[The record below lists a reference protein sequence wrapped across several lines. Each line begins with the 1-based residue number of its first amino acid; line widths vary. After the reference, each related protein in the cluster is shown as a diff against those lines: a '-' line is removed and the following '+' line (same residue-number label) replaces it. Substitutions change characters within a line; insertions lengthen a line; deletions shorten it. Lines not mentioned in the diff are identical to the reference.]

1 MTGIN
6 RRVLTIVAAVAVVA
20 LLAAGVMLSERG
32 DDEDSSDAASSSRS
46 SGEGG
51 ESAEEQS
58 LSEEEV
64 GLVRRDADDVTAM
77 GDVDAPV
84 VLIEY
89 SDYRCPFCGA
99 FARDTMPKLK
109 QEYIDSGKLRF
120 EWRDFPVFGE
130 ESTTGAMAA
139 RAAGEQDRYWE
150 YHDAMYEDAPER
162 GHLKITDKK
171 VMEWAKEVGVPD
183 LEQFEKDL
191 DDPELRKKVEADAQE
206 ARSEVG
212 ATGTPTFVIGDQR
225 VVGAQPADA
234 FRQAIDEQL
243 ESLGEE

>member
-32 DDEDSSDAASSSRS
+32 DDEDSSDAASSSQS

-89 SDYRCPFCGA
+89 ADYRCPFCGA

-130 ESTTGAMAA
+130 ESVKGAMAA

-225 VVGAQPADA
+225 VVGAQPTET
-234 FRQAIDEQL
+234 FKELIDEKL
-243 ESLGEE
+243 ASVEDE

>member
-6 RRVLTIVAAVAVVA
+6 RRVLTIVAAVAVVV
-20 LLAAGVMLSERG
+20 LLAAGVMFSERG
-32 DDEDSSDAASSSRS
+32 DDEGSSGAASSSQS

-64 GLVRRDADDVTAM
+64 GLVRRDAKEVTAR

-99 FARDTMPKLK
+99 FARDTMPELK
-109 QEYIDSGKLRF
+109 EEYIDSGKLRV

-130 ESTTGAMAA
+130 ESVKGAMAA
-139 RAAGEQDRYWE
+139 RAAGEQDKYWE
-150 YHDAMYEDAPER
+150 YHDAMYEDAPDR
-162 GHLKITDKK
+162 GHLKITDEKI
-171 VMEWAKEVGVPD
+171 MDWAEEVGVPD
-183 LEQFEKDL
+183 MEQFQKDL
-191 DDPELRKKVEADAQE
+191 DDPELRKKIEADAQE
-206 ARSEVG
+206 ARSQVG
-212 ATGTPTFVIGDQR
+212 ATGTPTFVIGDER
-225 VVGAQPADA
+225 IVGAQPTES
-234 FRQAIDEQL
+234 FKNMIDEEL
-243 ESLGEE
+243 ASVEGE